1 MHGLYAY
8 HGVEF
13 DSGRRLEALGLIRL
27 SRAGLERLTIALA
40 SDWSSR
46 SVRFLSEAIR
56 AGRFSLSPLSP
67 LCAAL
72 TSQSKQQDK
81 NKYNTHKYRLIVR
94 FSHKDVTC
102 QIAYSTIAG
111 DVIVASAY
119 AHELPKYG
127 LEVGLTNYSAAYAVG
142 LLVARRVLTK

>member
-1 MHGLYAY
+1 M
-8 HGVEF
+8 
-13 DSGRRLEALGLIRL
+13 
-27 SRAGLERLTIALA
+27 
-40 SDWSSR
+40 
-46 SVRFLSEAIR
+46 
-56 AGRFSLSPLSP
+56 AGRSFSPSLARRFSFSL
-67 LCAAL
+67 
-72 TSQSKQQDK
+72 TSRNRSKHQDK

-94 FSHKDVTC
+94 FSHKDITC